1 MVSVKLTV
9 ALRRNPKNGCT
20 DSIKIINIIKN
31 NILWQ
36 VLCRRPEICLSS
48 GRGATRFKTCLDGVT
63 MQSKNSGKT
72 MKKLQLLTGLVAGL
86 GFACV
91 SHATA
96 IDFTASAPIGAGT
109 LASPLTWL
117 IGDNTITA
125 TAYYTSDPSL
135 NQLQAAVVTKDPITG
150 LGITGPVVTGESSPG
165 TAPYNS
171 IENNAGIEFLLI
183 DLGATA
189 TASSFNASGFQI
201 GYSGGSA
208 TNIVNNPFQATPDVQ
223 FWTGGGMA
231 GALNLVGA
239 CVVGSACGGVNF
251 STLGFVQRPLNTNTA
266 VNVATAINPASG
278 ATAGRYVI
286 VSGALG
292 PQLTNGSDSFRLK
305 SLKIP
310 EPSSVALLGLGL
322 LGFML
327 PLLRRKS

>member
-9 ALRRNPKNGCT
+9 ALRRNHKNGCT

-96 IDFTASAPIGAGT
+96 IDFTASAPIEAGT

-135 NQLQAAVVTKDPITG
+135 NPLQAAVVTKDPITG
-150 LGITGPVVTGESSPG
+150 LGITGPAG
-165 TAPYNS
+165 TAS

-189 TASSFNASGFQI
+189 TASSFQI
-201 GYSGGSA
+201 GYSGSSA
-208 TNIVNNPFQATPDVQ
+208 TVTSPFQANPDVQ
-223 FWTGGGMA
+223 FWTGGGTV
-231 GALNLVGA
+231 GGLNLVGS
-239 CVVGSACGGVNF
+239 CVVSGCTGTTANF

-292 PQLTNGSDSFRLK
+292 TQTNGSDSFRLK
-305 SLKIP
+305 SLKVP

>member
-1 MVSVKLTV
+1 MS
-9 ALRRNPKNGCT
+9 R
-20 DSIKIINIIKN
+20 
-31 NILWQ
+31 
-36 VLCRRPEICLSS
+36 
-48 GRGATRFKTCLDGVT
+48 GRGVTRFKTCLYGVT
-63 MQSKNSGKT
+63 MRSKNSGKT
-72 MKKLQLLTGLVAGL
+72 MKKLRSIIGLVAGL

-91 SHATA
+91 SHATT
-96 IDFTASAPIGAGT
+96 IDFTASTPKGLGT

-117 IGDNTITA
+117 IGGNTIKA
-125 TAYYTSDPSL
+125 TAFYTS
-135 NQLQAAVVTKDPITG
+135 NQSGNSPLQAARVTIDPTG

-239 CVVGSACGGVNF
+239 CVVGSACGGVSF

-292 PQLTNGSDSFRLK
+292 SQPTNGSDSFRLK

-310 EPSSVALLGLGL
+310 EPSSMALLGLGL